1 MKGGKYNEEDFS
13 KKNKER
19 KFSKRPADF
28 VFGKKI
34 QKKNQ

>member
-1 MKGGKYNEEDFS
+1 MKGGKYNEEEFS
-13 KKNKER
+13 EKIKKENSPR
-19 KFSKRPADF
+19 DF